1 MPLLE
6 VEKGVSIWYEDW
18 GEGDRFIF
26 TAKNYIDYNA
36 AYTRELSKLGYHVIS
51 ITLRGYGKSSRVPQT
66 DDITTHWVPDLL
78 KVADA
83 VGAKKFVYTGIS
95 HGSSLG
101 WELIHDH
108 PDRIAAF
115 AGVVCGPKIIGD
127 AASFSCFWDR
137 SSVLDGSSLRSFSDS
152 FSAIFLTGIL
162 VHSATTSAMSFSST
176 I

>member
-1 MPLLE
+1 MPLQE
-6 VEKGVSIWYEDW
+6 VEHGISVWYEDW
-18 GEGDRFIF
+18 GEGDRWIF

-36 AYTRELSKLGYHVIS
+36 AYARELAKRGYHVIS
-51 ITLRGYGKSSRVPQT
+51 ITLRGYGKSTRVPQT
-66 DDITTHWVPDLL
+66 DDITAHWVPDLL

-83 VGAKKFVYTGIS
+83 VGAKRFVYTGIS

-127 AASFSCFWDR
+127 AASFSWRKRMSTTPMTEAEYEKRCE
-137 SSVLDGSSLRSFSDS
+137 
-152 FSAIFLTGIL
+152 SAR
-162 VHSATTSAMSFSST
+162 
-176 I
+176 

>member
-101 WELIHDH
+101 WREA
-108 PDRIAAF
+108 PPSR
-115 AGVVCGPKIIGD
+115 
-127 AASFSCFWDR
+127 
-137 SSVLDGSSLRSFSDS
+137 
-152 FSAIFLTGIL
+152 
-162 VHSATTSAMSFSST
+162 
-176 I
+176 